1 MQLNEILE
9 ENSVKAIA
17 KKTNISEEN
26 LEALFGGEF
35 DLLKKVKAMGFI
47 SIVERE
53 YGADLSS
60 LRKQAQEFY
69 ISHADDESI
78 ILDAPVVERKKGRSK
93 LLILFVLLLLG
104 VASWYFI
111 TQFDQE
117 KLRGFLPFNEEKM
130 VEKITVE
137 VDQNTDLSIEHAM
150 TSDVGEERKES
161 TENTV
166 VETTSIIVDP
176 VLSEENRSGK

>member
-1 MQLNEILE
+1 MQLNEVLE
-9 ENSVKAIA
+9 EHSVKMIS

-47 SIVERE
+47 SIIERE

-60 LRKQAQEFY
+60 LRTQAQEY
-69 ISHADDESI
+69 YASHIEEESI
-78 ILDAPVVERKKGRSK
+78 ILDAPIAERKKGKSK
-93 LLILFVLLLLG
+93 LLIAFIVILFG

-117 KLRGFLPFNEEKM
+117 KLRNLLPFNEEKM
-130 VEKITVE
+130 VESIAAE
-137 VDQNTDLSIEHAM
+137 VDQNPDLSIEHAI
-150 TSDVGEERKES
+150 SQEREGVES
-161 TENTV
+161 I
-166 VETTSIIVDP
+166 ETKTDSIIIEPEV
-176 VLSEENRSGK
+176 SEVNRSSE